1 MNELKVA
8 NDQTSNGLVFENNG
22 EVVTDSLT
30 IAEMFGKEHK
40 NIKRDILETIS
51 KLASLQHNA
60 EVDELG
66 INFNTLKFEPIEYR
80 DNRNRIQEKYI
91 LNFDAFMLVTMSYTT
106 QKAMLLKVKY
116 INEFNRMK
124 NYIQSQQQVST
135 DPMSILKLTFE
146 ALEGQK
152 QELQHIKS
160 DVKDLRENAPLFAV
174 ECNEI
179 SNAVKRHGV
188 ALLGG
193 KQSNAYQHAGIRG
206 QVYRDIYKQ
215 LYREFGVTSHKA
227 IKRGHL
233 ALATKIVGEY
243 TLPIVLSEK
252 INIVNSQ
259 IKFSEM

>member
-1 MNELKVA
+1 MDGLTVANEL
-8 NDQTSNGLVFENNG
+8 VFASNG

>member
-1 MNELKVA
+1 MDGLTVA
-8 NDQTSNGLVFENNG
+8 NELVFESNG

-124 NYIQSQQQVST
+124 NYIQSQQHVPT

-174 ECNEI
+174 
-179 SNAVKRHGV
+179 
-188 ALLGG
+188 
-193 KQSNAYQHAGIRG
+193 
-206 QVYRDIYKQ
+206 
-215 LYREFGVTSHKA
+215 
-227 IKRGHL
+227 
-233 ALATKIVGEY
+233 
-243 TLPIVLSEK
+243 
-252 INIVNSQ
+252 
-259 IKFSEM
+259 